1 VKSEGPSK
9 PNKRPDMSSFFA
21 QLEVI
26 KTSNP
31 HAQPMPIDTAAASR
45 LLGDQFRFLQTNSSD
60 ASHSE
65 FLDNL
70 IGSIEEGDDEPSGV
84 PQTYLDELERVPK
97 KQLKQGE
104 TCPICNEKFLDD
116 QYPLVVVLPCH
127 KTHKFDLECV
137 SPWLLMKG
145 TCPLDRKEM
154 IKKKEKPK
162 TVDSE
167 DEDDDEMGMYS

>member
-1 VKSEGPSK
+1 
-9 PNKRPDMSSFFA
+9 MSSFFA
-21 QLEVI
+21 QLEVTQ
-26 KTSNP
+26 TSNP
-31 HAQPMPIDTAAASR
+31 HAQPMPIDTAGTWR
-45 LLGDQFRFLQTNSSD
+45 LLGDQFRFLQTNSSNE
-60 ASHSE
+60 SHSE

-70 IGSIEEGDDEPSGV
+70 IESIGDGVDKPTGV

-97 KQLKQGE
+97 KQLKEGE

-127 KTHKFDLECV
+127 KTHRFDLECV

-154 IKKKEKPK
+154 IKKKEKPQK
-162 TVDSE
+162 VDSE
-167 DEDDDEMGMYS
+167 DEDDEMGMYS